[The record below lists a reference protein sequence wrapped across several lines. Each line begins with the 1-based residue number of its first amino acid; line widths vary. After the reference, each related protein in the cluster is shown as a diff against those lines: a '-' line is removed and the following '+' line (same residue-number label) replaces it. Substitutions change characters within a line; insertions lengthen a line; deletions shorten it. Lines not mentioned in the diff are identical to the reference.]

1 MKKNIRI
8 IKNIK
13 NQIMYILLPKQKKQC
28 IGICI
33 LIFIGSLFEMMGVT
47 VILPFIQAMLE
58 PQQLRNNIYISW
70 MFDIMNI
77 SSDFQIIIFVS
88 MLLILIYIIKNIYLL
103 FSSYIQ
109 IRFKLRLQKDLSV
122 LMLRTYMRRPY
133 TFFLDTNSGDI
144 LRGINND
151 VYGVYA
157 ILENCFRILTE
168 GITIVL
174 ITIFIIVTDPIMA
187 IGVILIAGIC
197 FLTIVLGMRK
207 KMNIMGL
214 KQREVLAKQNKY
226 AYQAINGI
234 KEITVMQRNEDFIKQ
249 YEDAYEIKRS
259 TDVAYYFTQSI
270 PERMIEGICVS
281 GIIGIVCFRVL
292 LGVEISTFIPQL
304 AGFAV
309 AAFRVLPSV
318 SRLIGYFSGIVFY
331 RPTLEAAY
339 ENIKAAREYEKYLY
353 AYAQKKNVMDDG
365 YNKYKFKKELV
376 IDNIVWNYNKST
388 KKILNNLCLRIKKG
402 EAIALIG
409 TSGAGKTTLVDIILG
424 LLQPQS
430 GGVYMDGIDI
440 FAMKKDWAHIIGYVP
455 QNVYLLDD
463 TIRNNVAF
471 GMNEQEIDNQR
482 VWDALEKAQLK
493 QYIMELPNQLETI
506 VGERG
511 IRFSGGQRQR
521 VAIAR
526 ALYNNPDILVL
537 DEATSAL
544 DNDTEAIVMET
555 INALQGDKTLI
566 IVAHRLTTIRNCDKI
581 YEIKNGKAVLR
592 DKTDIFKNIVQS
604 KK

>member
-1 MKKNIRI
+1 MEKSITT
-8 IKNIK
+8 IKNMK

-28 IGICI
+28 VGICI
-33 LIFIGSLFEMMGVT
+33 LIFIGSIFEMLGVT
-47 VILPFIQAMLE
+47 AVLPFIQAVLE
-58 PQQLRNNIYISW
+58 PQQIRNNKYLSSIFEILKV
-70 MFDIMNI
+70 
-77 SSDFQIIIFVS
+77 SSDFQIILFVGL
-88 MLLILIYIIKNIYLL
+88 LLILIYIIKNIYLL

-133 TFFLDTNSGDI
+133 TFFLDVNSGDI

-157 ILENCFRILTE
+157 LLENCFRILTE
-168 GITIVL
+168 GITTIL
-174 ITIFIIVTDPIMA
+174 IAIFIIVTDPIMA
-187 IGVILIAGIC
+187 IGVIFIASIC
-197 FLTIVLGMRK
+197 FFSIVLGMRK
-207 KMNIMGL
+207 KMKVMGVR
-214 KQREVLAKQNKY
+214 QREVLAKQNKY

-249 YEDAYEIKRS
+249 YEEAYEIKRS
-259 TDVAYYFTQSI
+259 TDVAYYFTQAI
-270 PERMIEGICVS
+270 PERMIEGICIS

-292 LGVEISTFIPQL
+292 LGVEITTFIPQL
-304 AGFAV
+304 AAFAV
-309 AAFRVLPSV
+309 AAFRILPSV

-339 ENIKAAREYEKYLY
+339 ENIKAAREYEEYLRIY
-353 AYAQKKNVMDDG
+353 ALDRNVVSDG
-365 YNKYKFKKELV
+365 YNEHEFKKELIV
-376 IDNIVWNYNKST
+376 NNIEWRYNNSA
-388 KKILNNLCLRIKKG
+388 KKILSNLYLKIEKG

-409 TSGAGKTTLVDIILG
+409 ASGSGKTTLVDVILG

-430 GGVYMDGIDI
+430 GSVYMDGIDI
-440 FAMKKDWAHIIGYVP
+440 FAIKKDWAKIIGYVP

-471 GMNEQEIDNQR
+471 GVSEQEIDNQK

-493 QYIMELPNQLETI
+493 QHVIELPEQLDTI

-511 IRFSGGQRQR
+511 VKFSGGQRQR

-526 ALYNNPDILVL
+526 ALYCNPDILVL

-544 DNDTEAIVMET
+544 DNDTETIVMET

-566 IVAHRLTTIRNCDKI
+566 IVAHRLSTIKKCDKI
-581 YEIKNGKAVLR
+581 YEIKDGKAVLR
-592 DKTDIFKNIVQS
+592 DNLNLHT
-604 KK
+604 

>member
-1 MKKNIRI
+1 MEKSITT
-8 IKNIK
+8 IKNMK
-13 NQIMYILLPKQKKQC
+13 NQIIYILLPKQKKQC
-28 IGICI
+28 VGICI
-33 LIFIGSLFEMMGVT
+33 LIFIGSLFEMLGVT
-47 VILPFIQAMLE
+47 AVLPFIQAMLE
-58 PQQLRNNIYISW
+58 PQQLRNNRYLSSIFEILKVT
-70 MFDIMNI
+70 
-77 SSDFQIIIFVS
+77 SDFQIILFVG
-88 MLLILIYIIKNIYLL
+88 LILILIYVFKNLFLL
-103 FSSYIQ
+103 FSSYVQ

-133 TFFLDTNSGDI
+133 TFFLDVNSGDI

-168 GITIVL
+168 GITIIL
-174 ITIFIIVTDPIMA
+174 IAIFIIVTDPIMA
-187 IGVILIAGIC
+187 IGVIFIASIC
-197 FLTIVLGMRK
+197 FFSIVLGMRK
-207 KMNIMGL
+207 KMKEMGVR
-214 KQREVLAKQNKY
+214 QREVLAKQNKY

-249 YEDAYEIKRS
+249 YEEAYEVKRS
-259 TDVAYYFTQSI
+259 TDVVYYFTQAI
-270 PERMIEGICVS
+270 PERMIEGICIS

-292 LGVEISTFIPQL
+292 LGVEITTFIPQL
-304 AGFAV
+304 AAFAV
-309 AAFRVLPSV
+309 AAFRILPSV

-339 ENIKAAREYEKYLY
+339 ENIKAAREYEEYLRKYALDR
-353 AYAQKKNVMDDG
+353 NVVNDG
-365 YNKYKFKKELV
+365 YNEHVFKKELIV
-376 IDNIVWNYNKST
+376 NNIEWRYNNSA
-388 KKILNNLCLRIKKG
+388 KKILSNLNLKIEKG

-409 TSGAGKTTLVDIILG
+409 ASGSGKTTLVDIILG

-430 GGVYMDGIDI
+430 GSVYMDGIDI
-440 FAMKKDWAHIIGYVP
+440 FAIKKDWAKIIGYVP

-471 GMNEQEIDNQR
+471 GVSEQEIDNQK

-493 QYIMELPNQLETI
+493 QHVIELPEQLDTI

-511 IRFSGGQRQR
+511 VKFSGGQRQR

-526 ALYNNPDILVL
+526 ALYCNPDILVL

-544 DNDTEAIVMET
+544 DNDTETIVMET

-566 IVAHRLTTIRNCDKI
+566 IVAHRLSTIKKCDKI
-581 YEIKNGKAVLR
+581 YEIKDGKAVLR
-592 DKTDIFKNIVQS
+592 DNLNLHT
-604 KK
+604 